1 MRSADGGPARA
12 GAAERLRDAAVLAM
26 RLGAAWV
33 VAEHAV
39 RRLTEGP
46 PGGTGAALAQVE
58 LACAAMLAVGLG
70 LPVSGGLTA
79 LLAAAGA
86 GAVWTGRTG
95 LPGVPADAE
104 AAPLALLAA
113 ACLLAAVAPGRYAL
127 DRLARR
133 GARRVRRTRGAP
145 PGRAHARAGGTGTSF
160 PSRARRP
167 EEAPPLP
174 YPERRAA
181 TTRPS
186 RT

>member
-39 RRLTEGP
+39 RGLTDGP
-46 PGGTGAALAQVE
+46 PGGAGAALAQVE
-58 LACAAMLAVGLG
+58 LACAAMLAAGLG

-86 GAVWTGRTG
+86 GAVWAGRTG
-95 LPGVPADAE
+95 LPGVPDDLG
-104 AAPLALLAA
+104 AAQLALLAA

-133 GARRVRRTRGAP
+133 GARRMRGAP
-145 PGRAHARAGGTGTSF
+145 SERAHARPGGTF
-160 PSRARRP
+160 PNRARRP